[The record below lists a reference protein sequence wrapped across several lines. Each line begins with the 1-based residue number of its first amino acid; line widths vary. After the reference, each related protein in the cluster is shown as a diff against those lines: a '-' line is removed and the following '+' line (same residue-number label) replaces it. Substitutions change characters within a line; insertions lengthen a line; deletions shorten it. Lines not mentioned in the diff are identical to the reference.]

1 MAGTLITNA
10 VVLGDSAT
18 AANNFQL
25 RTNTDGSMKLARG
38 ATGALGDILTVDASG
53 NLANAGSPIQRM
65 VLSTAQNTTSGTSI
79 DFTGIPSWVKR
90 ITVMLSG
97 VSTSGTSNY
106 QLQIGSGSVTTT
118 GYTSSAA
125 YVPNASAIIAGD
137 STTGLLLVPSTA
149 ASVVVYG
156 PATLTL
162 MGSNTWIM
170 GSALARPGNIMYT
183 SAGVSPALSGA
194 LDRLRL
200 TTVNGTDT
208 FDAGSV
214 NLLLEG

>member
-1 MAGTLITNA
+1 MAGTITTNA

-25 RTNTDGSMKLARG
+25 RSNTDGSMKLARG

-65 VLSTAQNTTSGTSI
+65 VLSTAQNTTSGTAI

-90 ITVMLSG
+90 ITGTLAG
-97 VSTSGTSNY
+97 VSTNGTSPVRI
-106 QLQIGSGSVTTT
+106 QIGGGLVETT
-118 GYTSSAA
+118 GYESTSSVMGVA
-125 YVPNASAIIAGD
+125 NAT
-137 STTGLLLVPSTA
+137 STGGFDRYQTA
-149 ASVVVYG
+149 AVDVSNG
-156 PATLTL
+156 IFTLVL
-162 MGSNTWIM
+162 VSANQWVF
-170 GSALARPGNIMYT
+170 SHQYALAAGGNPGW
-183 SAGVSPALSGA
+183 VSGRKTTASA
-194 LDRLRL
+194 LDRLRI

-214 NLLLEG
+214 NILYEG